1 MSSVKAPALALYP
14 YQRAWLADKAR
25 FKIGMFARQ
34 TGKTFTTTL
43 EIVDDCFAAE
53 ASGKRARWV
62 ILSRGERQARE
73 AIETGVKRHIEAYG
87 AACRVI
93 EGRENIGKTEVTK
106 LEVVFPGGS

>member
-1 MSSVKAPALALYP
+1 MPKAPALSLYP
-14 YQRAWLADKAR
+14 YQRQWLTDPAR

-43 EIVDDCFAAE
+43 EIVDDCFQAE
-53 ASGKRARWV
+53 ALGKRARWV

-87 AACRVI
+87 AACQVI
-93 EGRENIGKTEVTK
+93 EGREMAGDIEVN
-106 LEVVFPGGS
+106 